1 MNKLLAALVV
11 GAFALGS
18 LPALAQVVSDKT
30 QSFILTPGEQAR
42 LKAERDAAKAKWA
55 AMTPEEK
62 AATKKAASAKRRSE
76 LTTVEEMSMG
86 SGTEYFN
93 AKEGAAATAAS
104 KAGPKPEKPTA
115 DQTRDVQKSKGQ

>member
-18 LPALAQVVSDKT
+18 LPALAQDKT

-42 LKAERDAAKAKWA
+42 LKTERDAAKAKWA

-62 AATKKAASAKRRSE
+62 AATKKAASGKRRSE

-104 KAGPKPEKPTA
+104 KAGPKPEKPTP
-115 DQTRDVQKSKGQ
+115 DQTKDLQKSKGQ

>member
-1 MNKLLAALVV
+1 MNKLLAALAV
-11 GAFALGS
+11 GAFAFGS
-18 LPALAQVVSDKT
+18 LPALAQDKT

-42 LKAERDAAKAKWA
+42 LKTERDAAKAKWA

-62 AATKKAASAKRRSE
+62 AATKKAASGKRRSE

-104 KAGPKPEKPTA
+104 KAGPKAEKPTP
-115 DQTRDVQKSKGQ
+115 DQTKDLQKSKGQ

>member
-1 MNKLLAALVV
+1 MNKLLVALVV
-11 GAFALGS
+11 GAFAFGS

-30 QSFILTPGEQAR
+30 QSFVLTPGEQAR
-42 LKAERDAAKAKWA
+42 LKVERDAAKAKWA

-62 AATKKAASAKRRSE
+62 ASTKKAASAKRRSE
-76 LTTVEEMSMG
+76 LTTIEEMSMG

-104 KAGPKPEKPTA
+104 KAGPKPEKPTP
-115 DQTRDVQKSKGQ
+115 DQTREVQKTKGQ

>member
-11 GAFALGS
+11 GAFAFGS
-18 LPALAQVVSDKT
+18 LPALAQDKT
-30 QSFILTPGEQAR
+30 QSFVLTPGEQAR
-42 LKAERDAAKAKWA
+42 LKSERDAAKAKWA

-62 AATKKAASAKRRSE
+62 AAMKKAASGKKRSE
-76 LTTVEEMSMG
+76 LTTVEELSMG

-104 KAGPKPEKPTA
+104 KAGPKPDKPTPE
-115 DQTRDVQKSKGQ
+115 QTKELQKSKGQ

>member
-1 MNKLLAALVV
+1 MNKLLAALAV
-11 GAFALGS
+11 GAFAFGS
-18 LPALAQVVSDKT
+18 LPALAQDKT

-42 LKAERDAAKAKWA
+42 LKTEREAAKAKWA

-62 AATKKAASAKRRSE
+62 AATKKAASGKRRSE

-104 KAGPKPEKPTA
+104 KAGPKPEKPTP
-115 DQTRDVQKSKGQ
+115 DQTKDLQKSKGQ

>member
-1 MNKLLAALVV
+1 MNKLLAALAV
-11 GAFALGS
+11 GAFAFGS
-18 LPALAQVVSDKT
+18 LPALAQDKT

-42 LKAERDAAKAKWA
+42 LKTERDAAKAKWA
-55 AMTPEEK
+55 AMTPEER
-62 AATKKAASAKRRSE
+62 AATKKAASGKRRSE

-104 KAGPKPEKPTA
+104 KAGPKPDKPTP
-115 DQTRDVQKSKGQ
+115 DQTRDLQKSKGQ

>member
-11 GAFALGS
+11 GAFAFGS
-18 LPALAQVVSDKT
+18 LPALAQDKT

-42 LKAERDAAKAKWA
+42 LKTERDAAKAKWA

-62 AATKKAASAKRRSE
+62 AAMRKAASGKRRSE

-104 KAGPKPEKPTA
+104 KAGPKPEKPTP
-115 DQTRDVQKSKGQ
+115 DQTRDLQKSKGQ

>member
-1 MNKLLAALVV
+1 MNKLLAALAV
-11 GAFALGS
+11 GAFAFGS
-18 LPALAQVVSDKT
+18 LPALAQDKT

-42 LKAERDAAKAKWA
+42 LKTERDAAKAKWA

-62 AATKKAASAKRRSE
+62 AATKKAASGKRRSE

-104 KAGPKPEKPTA
+104 KAGPKPEKPTP
-115 DQTRDVQKSKGQ
+115 DQTKDLQKSKGQ

>member
-11 GAFALGS
+11 GAFAFGS
-18 LPALAQVVSDKT
+18 LPALAQDKT

-42 LKAERDAAKAKWA
+42 LKTERDAAKAKWA

-62 AATKKAASAKRRSE
+62 AAMRKAASGKRRSE

-104 KAGPKPEKPTA
+104 KAGPKPEKPTP
-115 DQTRDVQKSKGQ
+115 DQTKDLQKSKGQ

>member
-11 GAFALGS
+11 GAFAFGS
-18 LPALAQVVSDKT
+18 LPALAQVGSDKT

-42 LKAERDAAKAKWA
+42 LKTEREAAKAKWA

-104 KAGPKPEKPTA
+104 KAGPKPEKPTP
-115 DQTRDVQKSKGQ
+115 DQTKEVQKTKGQ

>member
-11 GAFALGS
+11 GAFAFGS

-62 AATKKAASAKRRSE
+62 AATKKAASTKRRSE

-104 KAGPKPEKPTA
+104 KAGPKPEKPTP
-115 DQTRDVQKSKGQ
+115 DQTRDVQKTKGQ

>member
-11 GAFALGS
+11 GAFAFGS
-18 LPALAQVVSDKT
+18 LPALAQVGNDKT

-42 LKAERDAAKAKWA
+42 LKTERDAAKAKWA

-62 AATKKAASAKRRSE
+62 AAMRKAASGKRRSE

-104 KAGPKPEKPTA
+104 KAGPKPEKPTP
-115 DQTRDVQKSKGQ
+115 DQTRDLQKSKGQ

>member
-1 MNKLLAALVV
+1 MNNLLAALVV

-18 LPALAQVVSDKT
+18 LPALAQDKT

-42 LKAERDAAKAKWA
+42 LKTERDAAKAKWA

-62 AATKKAASAKRRSE
+62 AATKKAASGKRRSE

-104 KAGPKPEKPTA
+104 KAGPKPEKPTP
-115 DQTRDVQKSKGQ
+115 DQTRDVQKTKGQ

>member
-1 MNKLLAALVV
+1 MNKLLAALAV
-11 GAFALGS
+11 GAFAFGS
-18 LPALAQVVSDKT
+18 LPALAQDKT

-42 LKAERDAAKAKWA
+42 LKTERDAAKAKWA

-62 AATKKAASAKRRSE
+62 AATKKAASGKRRSE

-104 KAGPKPEKPTA
+104 KAGPKPDKPTP
-115 DQTRDVQKSKGQ
+115 DQTRDVQKTKGQ

>member
-11 GAFALGS
+11 GAFAFGS
-18 LPALAQVVSDKT
+18 LPALAQVGNDKT
-30 QSFILTPGEQAR
+30 QSFVLTPGEQAR

-62 AATKKAASAKRRSE
+62 AATRKGANAKRRTE
-76 LTTVEEMSMG
+76 LTTIEDMSMG

-104 KAGPKPEKPTA
+104 KAGPKAEKPTP

>member
-1 MNKLLAALVV
+1 MNKLLAALAV
-11 GAFALGS
+11 GAFAFGS
-18 LPALAQVVSDKT
+18 LPALAQDKT

-42 LKAERDAAKAKWA
+42 LKTERDAAKAKWA

-62 AATKKAASAKRRSE
+62 AATKKAASGKRRSE

-104 KAGPKPEKPTA
+104 KAGPKPDKPTP
-115 DQTRDVQKSKGQ
+115 DQTKDLQKSKGQ

>member
-18 LPALAQVVSDKT
+18 LPALAQDKT

-42 LKAERDAAKAKWA
+42 LKTERDAAKAKWA

-62 AATKKAASAKRRSE
+62 AATKKAASGKRRSE

-104 KAGPKPEKPTA
+104 KAGPKPEKPTPE
-115 DQTRDVQKSKGQ
+115 QTRDLQKSKGQ

>member
-18 LPALAQVVSDKT
+18 LPALAQDKT

-55 AMTPEEK
+55 TMTPEEK
-62 AATKKAASAKRRSE
+62 AATKKTANTKRRSE
-76 LTTVEEMSMG
+76 LTTIEEMSMG

-104 KAGPKPEKPTA
+104 KAGPKPDKPTP
-115 DQTRDVQKSKGQ
+115 DQTRDVQKTKGQ

>member
-18 LPALAQVVSDKT
+18 LPALAQDKT

-42 LKAERDAAKAKWA
+42 LKTERDAAKAKWA

-62 AATKKAASAKRRSE
+62 AATKKAASGKRRSE

-104 KAGPKPEKPTA
+104 KAGPKPDKPTP
-115 DQTRDVQKSKGQ
+115 DQTKDLQKSKGQ

>member
-11 GAFALGS
+11 GAFAFGS
-18 LPALAQVVSDKT
+18 LPALAQDKT

-42 LKAERDAAKAKWA
+42 LKTERDAAKAKWA

-62 AATKKAASAKRRSE
+62 AAMRKAANGKRRSE
-76 LTTVEEMSMG
+76 LTTVEDLSMG

-104 KAGPKPEKPTA
+104 KAGPKPEKPTPE
-115 DQTRDVQKSKGQ
+115 QTKELQKSKGQ

>member
-1 MNKLLAALVV
+1 MNKLLAALAV
-11 GAFALGS
+11 GAFAFGS
-18 LPALAQVVSDKT
+18 LPALAQDKT

-42 LKAERDAAKAKWA
+42 LKTERDAAKAKWA

-62 AATKKAASAKRRSE
+62 AATKKAASGKRRSE

-104 KAGPKPEKPTA
+104 KAGPKPEKPTP

>member
-1 MNKLLAALVV
+1 MNKLIAALAV
-11 GAFALGS
+11 GAFAFGS
-18 LPALAQVVSDKT
+18 LPALAQDKT

-42 LKAERDAAKAKWA
+42 LKTERDAAKAKWA

-62 AATKKAASAKRRSE
+62 AAMKKAASGKRRSE

-104 KAGPKPEKPTA
+104 KAGPKAEKPTP
-115 DQTRDVQKSKGQ
+115 DQTKDLQKSKGQ

>member
-18 LPALAQVVSDKT
+18 LPALAQDKT

-42 LKAERDAAKAKWA
+42 LKTERDAAKAKWA

-62 AATKKAASAKRRSE
+62 AATKKAASGKRRSE

-104 KAGPKPEKPTA
+104 KAGPKPDKPTP
-115 DQTRDVQKSKGQ
+115 DQTRDVQKTKGQ

>member
-1 MNKLLAALVV
+1 MNKLLAALAV
-11 GAFALGS
+11 GAFAFGS
-18 LPALAQVVSDKT
+18 LPALAQDKT

-42 LKAERDAAKAKWA
+42 LKTERDAAKAKWA

-62 AATKKAASAKRRSE
+62 AAMRKAASGKRRSE

-104 KAGPKPEKPTA
+104 KAGPKPEKPTP
-115 DQTRDVQKSKGQ
+115 DQTKDLQKSKGQ

>member
-11 GAFALGS
+11 GAFAFGS
-18 LPALAQVVSDKT
+18 LPALAQDKT

-42 LKAERDAAKAKWA
+42 LKTERDAAKAKWA

-62 AATKKAASAKRRSE
+62 AATKKAASGKRRSE

-93 AKEGAAATAAS
+93 AKEGAAAAAAS
-104 KAGPKPEKPTA
+104 KAGPKPEKPSAEATKEL
-115 DQTRDVQKSKGQ
+115 QKSKGQ